1 MPSAWQPTRRRRP
14 EAPPPRRMSRVH
26 QQSLCLLIDAE
37 LSKQYA
43 EEEGLEPSEGP
54 GGGLLQRVRAAPS
67 PSCRRSRAPCSR
79 TCSRTGPRAAP
90 CSSRPASEA
99 TGQQPSQENVE
110 QLLNAGLQARA
121 AWLKK
126 ADIETD
132 PRYAPG
138 EDGLPGGGDSS
149 VSQPGSDFAKDA
161 GAEEPDPEWVSGL
174 PANQK
179 CG

>member
-1 MPSAWQPTRRRRP
+1 M
-14 EAPPPRRMSRVH
+14 
-26 QQSLCLLIDAE
+26 L
-37 LSKQYA
+37 
-43 EEEGLEPSEGP
+43 EGLFKDW
-54 GGGLLQRVRAAPS
+54 AD
-67 PSCRRSRAPCSR
+67 SRAVLVQA
-79 TCSRTGPRAAP
+79 G
-90 CSSRPASEA
+90 SEA
-99 TGQQPSQENVE
+99 TGQPPSQENVE
-110 QLLNAGLQARA
+110 QLLQAGLQARA
-121 AWLKK
+121 EWMQT

-161 GAEEPDPEWVSGL
+161 GAEEADPEWVGGL